1 MDDFTSRGYEIIR
14 ELGANR
20 GAGRVA
26 YLAKQVDNDR
36 LVVIKQF
43 QFARSNSSWD
53 GYKEIEREVAI
64 LKQLQHPNIP
74 RYIDTFETEQGSCL
88 VQEYINGRP
97 LSEIISNQQ
106 LFTPEQVKEI
116 IVKLLEILVYLQE
129 TFTDTITHRDIKP
142 ANILIDDNF
151 QPFLIDFGGAKISEG
166 LGGSTVAV
174 GTLGFMPPEQRFQQ
188 FSKTTDIYSLGLT
201 IVCWL
206 TKTEPNEMYNIINIG
221 NNQVIG
227 LRSQLSTYSLRF
239 VDWIEKV
246 VQPDPKDRYPD
257 AKAALSTFAPLYVKR
272 LPEAIL
278 NINNS
283 TFSHGNSLT
292 SKMQAV
298 LRPNRQLDSSS
309 PALEN
314 VNSNDIDVVANTLN
328 EWLTQ
333 TCSLTNNVPD
343 TLLEGW
349 WEVAPHLSDPPHTPN
364 SHSWISFGARKFSG
378 NNLSCDISIDTS
390 KLKADKTYLRTIL
403 LHTNSH
409 PEVQEIQLEVRTA
422 PIPQLQKIPYRQL
435 ILNLSIAPVLAIELS
450 ILMYLRSMVYAD
462 ISLLQIYH
470 SIVIIGDIIAIII
483 AVSTTISTEDK
494 RDKNY
499 LLFIMRLLL
508 TFSFI
513 PLSMSIFM
521 AMSTFGIQITPQIIV
536 STIADVTT
544 FLTLGAANI
553 YLWKKLQVKLPL
565 GKQATNVGAL
575 VTGILFGI
583 SALAQLPLV
592 TLVPILLMES
602 VPLASVVFYSSRK
615 LQKKVAQYRKSEQFL
630 IDS

>member
-1 MDDFTSRGYEIIR
+1 MDDFTSRGYKIIR

-26 YLAKQVDNDR
+26 YLAKQLDNNR
-36 LVVIKQF
+36 FVVIKQF

-64 LKQLQHPNIP
+64 LKQLRHPNIP
-74 RYIDTFETEQGSCL
+74 RYLDTFETEQGSCL
-88 VQEYINGRP
+88 VQEYISGRP

-201 IVCWL
+201 IICWL
-206 TKTEPNEMYNIINIG
+206 TKTEPHEMYNIINIG

-227 LRSQLSTYSLRF
+227 LRSQMSTYSLRF

-283 TFSHGNSLT
+283 NFSHGNSLT
-292 SKMQAV
+292 FKVQAV
-298 LRPNRQLDSSS
+298 LLPNRQLDSSS
-309 PALEN
+309 PALESA
-314 VNSNDIDVVANTLN
+314 NSNRINVVANTLN

-333 TCSLTNNVPD
+333 TCSLNNNVPD

-390 KLKADKTYLRTIL
+390 KLKADKIYLRTIL

-435 ILNLSIAPVLAIELS
+435 ILNVSAGLALAIELS
-450 ILMYLRSMVYAD
+450 ILIYLRSIVYAD
-462 ISLLQIYH
+462 ISLLRIYH
-470 SIVIIGDIIAIII
+470 STVIIGAVIATITYLLTTMFGEDRENDSLISYCLKLSIII
-483 AVSTTISTEDK
+483 PL
-494 RDKNY
+494 
-499 LLFIMRLLL
+499 LLFLIMVA
-508 TFSFI
+508 S
-513 PLSMSIFM
+513 SMLRID
-521 AMSTFGIQITPQIIV
+521 ITPQIIV
-536 STIADVTT
+536 SIIADVTT
-544 FLTLGAANI
+544 LLTLGAANI

-565 GKQATNVGAL
+565 GKQITSIGAF
-575 VTGILFGI
+575 VTGLLLGI
-583 SALAQLPLV
+583 SALVQLPLA
-592 TLVPILLMES
+592 TLIPILLMES
-602 VPLASVVFYSSRK
+602 VPLAIVVFYSSRK
-615 LQKKVAQYRKSEQFL
+615 LQKKVTQYRKSEQFL